1 MSDRRASG
9 ATRNEDKPDP
19 CEVKLNEGKR
29 QSVQIKYGNNVMNQS
44 TNESSMLICKNCGR
58 VVKSQKMA
66 PGCAIAVAIW
76 VALCLGGYLINF
88 ALGNAN
94 ANIGGLILTLVIIA
108 IPTEIAIRLS
118 TVAPGGD
125 CQNCKGKG
133 CLIDLNSPMGKKIH
147 AETQN
152 VED

>member
-1 MSDRRASG
+1 
-9 ATRNEDKPDP
+9 
-19 CEVKLNEGKR
+19 
-29 QSVQIKYGNNVMNQS
+29 MNQS
-44 TNESSMLICKNCGR
+44 TNESSLLVCKNCGR

-66 PGCAIAVAIW
+66 PGCTVVVAIW
-76 VALCLGGYLINF
+76 VALCLGSYLINL
-88 ALGNAN
+88 ALGN

-125 CQNCKGKG
+125 CPNCKGKG
-133 CLIDLNSPMGKKIH
+133 GLIDLNSPMGKKIH